1 LGTANETL
9 NNVIRTLGL
18 FQHNG
23 AGNSIKFLRSAP
35 VEVVEKKED
44 KLAIGFHANEEE

>member
-1 LGTANETL
+1 
-9 NNVIRTLGL
+9 VIKRFGL

-23 AGNSIKFLRSAP
+23 EGNSIKFLRSAP
-35 VEVVEKKED
+35 VLVNEKKED

>member
-1 LGTANETL
+1 M

-18 FQHNG
+18 FQHIGVDNTV
-23 AGNSIKFLRSAP
+23 KFLRSAP
-35 VEVVEKKED
+35 VEIIEKKED